1 EVWTC
6 RAPASRYPGAGI
18 MMCDDGLRAPD
29 ERRDLSDDEIVA
41 RVRAGERSLFAVV
54 MRRYNRR
61 LYRIVRAITGEDGL
75 AEAPIR
81 AAYVRACGYLDEL
94 AGRPRPA
101 GRHDR
106 RRTKGG
112 TRHA

>member
-1 EVWTC
+1 
-6 RAPASRYPGAGI
+6 
-18 MMCDDGLRAPD
+18 MCDDGLRAPD
-29 ERRDLSDDEIVA
+29 ELRDLSDEEIVA

-61 LYRIVRAITGEDGL
+61 LYRVARAITGEDGL
-75 AEAPIR
+75 AEDTMR
-81 AAYVRACGYLDEL
+81 AAYVRAHGYLDEL
-94 AGRPRPA
+94 AGGPRPA

-112 TRHA
+112 TRRA

>member
-1 EVWTC
+1 MW
-6 RAPASRYPGAGI
+6 
-18 MMCDDGLRAPD
+18 DDGLRAPD
-29 ERRDLSDDEIVA
+29 ELRDLSDEEIVA

-75 AEAPIR
+75 AEDTMR
-81 AAYVRACGYLDEL
+81 AAYVRAYGYLDEL
-94 AGRPRPA
+94 GGRPRA
-101 GRHDR
+101 GRHDQ

-112 TRHA
+112 TRRAEATAAGGRVG